1 MHWNNMHH
9 FTKCITTF
17 RYLLFADMR
26 TNFAYYYRN
35 FLMSSCFQFV
45 LNVKIFG
52 TYSIILGPN
61 HTMLLWVLRVLLNL
75 IFESSI
81 DHPLGKLKFQILI
94 CSRFTRHSVALC
106 LPNHDQY
113 YGPPHVCYCKY
124 LLGYIYL
131 KIFTSNFH
139 LTVDIPA
146 DVQVVF
152 SQKKLLPQ
160 ILGVVMGCKNMKTK
174 FCWDASQLRY
184 EPWRQKTEKTE
195 ISPKVAGL
203 TLQSRYMT
211 ESLLQSQFFE
221 K

>member
-1 MHWNNMHH
+1 MHH

-113 YGPPHVCYCKY
+113 YGLWACLKFENSVILWGINWNEWSFFKPIWVISLYLFHQKY
-124 LLGYIYL
+124 NENW
-131 KIFTSNFH
+131 KKFT
-139 LTVDIPA
+139 
-146 DVQVVF
+146 
-152 SQKKLLPQ
+152 
-160 ILGVVMGCKNMKTK
+160 
-174 FCWDASQLRY
+174 R
-184 EPWRQKTEKTE
+184 
-195 ISPKVAGL
+195 KVH
-203 TLQSRYMT
+203 LQSFFLDWNKCKRTIYFAKKIEFISRNICEAERYKYQISYQHT
-211 ESLLQSQFFE
+211 LGCHI
-221 K
+221 